1 MKVCGKMQTMNDIS
15 IYKVSEQE
23 GLNENCFEILNINPK
38 EEMENCYNNKKMVY
52 LFKLNVKEKM
62 PIMFYSNIIF
72 YDNINKTLPVGMD
85 IASKALIDLSKFEKK
100 LVSRKDFYINIL
112 ESEFENEIK
121 LMQVYEYDL
130 EIRK

>member
-23 GLNENCFEILNINPK
+23 SLNENSFEILNINPK

-52 LFKLNVKEKM
+52 LFELNVKEKM